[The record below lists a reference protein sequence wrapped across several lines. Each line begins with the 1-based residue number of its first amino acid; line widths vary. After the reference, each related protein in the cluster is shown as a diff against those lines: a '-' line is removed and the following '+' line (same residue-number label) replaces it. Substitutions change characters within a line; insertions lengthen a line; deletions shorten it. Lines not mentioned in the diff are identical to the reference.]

1 MSEYAK
7 LVVSVDSRQVRT
19 ADGDLDRL
27 GRTVGR
33 TESATNQLTG
43 AFRRLA
49 GPLAAVISAREIAQ
63 ASENYTTLT
72 NRLRLVTT
80 STESLIAAQAAVF
93 DIAQDSRQPLAAT
106 AELYQRIAANS
117 QELGLSANEI
127 VSVVDTVNKTLAI
140 SGSSAAAA
148 SGALVQLG
156 QAFASGQLRGEELNA
171 VLEAAPPLAKA
182 IADGLGVTVGELRKL
197 GADGL
202 LTADAIAQAI
212 IKQGDAVDQLF
223 GRSVKTASQSLTQ
236 LGNSLTQAIGEI
248 DKATGSSLAF
258 STTVSSISKL
268 IDSGALTL
276 PIIQTAAIWGKEFD
290 NLSGDFS
297 ATFKII
303 SDLLGDFEDD
313 GKSAASAYVFE
324 FKNIPADLR
333 AAVRV
338 ATVEI
343 ASLIDN
349 NVNQV
354 QALGAAIAAIPSGLD
369 AVKNAYNGVRQEA
382 EILAQARQESIDTIF
397 RERDA
402 SIQAGEAAKK
412 RFEDE
417 RKARQEQR
425 ARTEKEIEELRKRL
439 LGRNIELGGGTGT
452 GTSKAAKEAA
462 QAAER
467 LQQLYDTTE
476 KGLARQI
483 ALFGETTGAAQLRYD
498 LENGELAALAGPR
511 KENLISLQEELDR
524 LQQIEKVKQESQ
536 GTEQYTAALR
546 DQVSAR
552 RNAIDIEIE
561 SIGVGQRRAQT
572 LRDLNQLEF
581 EYARRLEELARAQ
594 GTSSALSAEAYQAR
608 VDALRAAM
616 LQEIA
621 IVEEGEKKKAVAR
634 GDAVSGIKQATE
646 DYIDSANDLS
656 AGFADAAGNAFQ
668 GLEDQIVQFVTTGKA
683 SFAEFANAVI
693 ADLVRI
699 EARKALAFA
708 IGGSDG
714 GGGLSGLL
722 STGAGLAASFFGGPA
737 AGSAAAGASI
747 SGYTGADF
755 SKWLSSFDGGG
766 FTGIG
771 PRAGGMD
778 GKGGFLAMLHP
789 QETVVDHSKGQSF
802 SPASQPRAM
811 TINQSINVQGR
822 PDNRT
827 MTQAATAAAREQRIA
842 EARFGR

>member
-1 MSEYAK
+1 MSEYAR
-7 LVVSVDSRQVRT
+7 LVVSVDSRQVRAT
-19 ADGDLDRL
+19 DSDLDRL

-80 STESLIAAQAAVF
+80 NTESLIAAQAAVF

-258 STTVSSISKL
+258 SNTISSISNL

-276 PIIQTAAIWGKEFD
+276 PIIQSAAIWGRELD
-290 NLSGDFS
+290 NISGDFS
-297 ATFKII
+297 ATFNII

-313 GKSAASAYVFE
+313 SKSAASAYVFE

-354 QALGAAIAAIPSGLD
+354 QALGAAIAAIPNGLD
-369 AVKNAYNGVRQEA
+369 AVKSAYSGVRQEV
-382 EILAQARQESIDTIF
+382 EILAQTRQESIDAIF
-397 RERDA
+397 QERDA

-439 LGRNIELGGGTGT
+439 LGRNIELGGGT

-561 SIGVGQRRAQT
+561 SIGVGGRRAQT

-594 GTSSALSAEAYQAR
+594 GTSSALSAEAYQTR

-634 GDAVSGIKQATE
+634 GDAVSGIRQATE

-683 SFAEFANAVI
+683 SFAEFANSVI
-693 ADLVRI
+693 ADLIRI
-699 EARKALAFA
+699 EARKAVAFA
-708 IGGSDG
+708 IGGGDG
-714 GGGLSGLL
+714 KGGLSSLLGMGLN
-722 STGAGLAASFFGGPA
+722 AAASYFGGP

-747 SGYTGADF
+747 SGYTGSAY
-755 SKWLSSFDGGG
+755 SSWLSSLPKFD
-766 FTGIG
+766 
-771 PRAGGMD
+771 
-778 GKGGFLAMLHP
+778 KGGFL
-789 QETVVDHSKGQSF
+789 
-802 SPASQPRAM
+802 PANSWGIVGERGPELVRGPANI
-811 TINQSINVQGR
+811 TGR
-822 PDNRT
+822 EDTAKMMGAPSVNIQQMNFPGITNAKEAR
-827 MTQAATAAAREQRIA
+827 QATATAARQIAQAVQSSARYV
-842 EARFGR
+842 

>member
-1 MSEYAK
+1 MSEYAR
-7 LVVSVDSRQVRT
+7 LVVSVDSRQVRAT
-19 ADGDLDRL
+19 DNDLDRL

-80 STESLIAAQAAVF
+80 NTESLIAAQAAVF

-248 DKATGSSLAF
+248 DNATGSSLAF
-258 STTVSSISKL
+258 SNTISSISKL

-276 PIIQTAAIWGKEFD
+276 PIIQSAAIWGRELD
-290 NLSGDFS
+290 NISGDFS
-297 ATFKII
+297 ATFNII

-313 GKSAASAYVFE
+313 SKSAASAYVFE

-354 QALGAAIAAIPSGLD
+354 QALGAAIAAIPNGLD
-369 AVKNAYNGVRQEA
+369 AVKSAYSGVRQEV
-382 EILAQARQESIDTIF
+382 EILAQTRQESIDAIF
-397 RERDA
+397 QERDA

-425 ARTEKEIEELRKRL
+425 TRTEKEIEDLRKRL
-439 LGRNIELGGGTGT
+439 QGRNIELGGGTGT
-452 GTSKAAKEAA
+452 GTSKAAQEAA

-524 LQQIEKVKQESQ
+524 LQQIEKLKQESQ

-634 GDAVSGIKQATE
+634 GDAVSGIRQATE

-656 AGFADAAGNAFQ
+656 SGFADAAGSAFQ
-668 GLEDQIVQFVTTGKA
+668 GLEDQIVQFVTTGKT
-683 SFAEFANAVI
+683 SFADFANSVI
-693 ADLVRI
+693 ADLIRI
-699 EARKALAFA
+699 EARKAVAFA

-714 GGGLSGLL
+714 KGGLSSLLGMGLN
-722 STGAGLAASFFGGPA
+722 AAASYFGGP

-747 SGYTGADF
+747 SGYTGSAY
-755 SKWLSSFDGGG
+755 SSWLSSLPKFD
-766 FTGIG
+766 
-771 PRAGGMD
+771 
-778 GKGGFLAMLHP
+778 KGGFLPANSWGIVGERGPELVRGPANITGREDTAKMMGAP
-789 QETVVDHSKGQSF
+789 SVNIQQMNFPGITNAQE
-802 SPASQPRAM
+802 AR
-811 TINQSINVQGR
+811 
-822 PDNRT
+822 
-827 MTQAATAAAREQRIA
+827 QATATAARQIAQAVQNSARYT
-842 EARFGR
+842 